1 MDKVLR
7 YEVSIHESNFYNV
20 SENIILSY
28 VPLAVSSETSPIC
41 YIYFFSFLF
50 VRGQPLSSWL
60 KESPQCG
67 SEVHELTKRLKQT
80 KLSWVW
86 CVKMYRIWTKRIRQ
100 PCCIITNSSCLFF
113 KSLWL
118 YKQSSWKNKR
128 LRMYINVW
136 NPKQILSRRCRQNE
150 IVKNKR

>member
-1 MDKVLR
+1 MKVIFIMSVKTLFSVM
-7 YEVSIHESNFYNV
+7 YLWLWAVK
-20 SENIILSY
+20 
-28 VPLAVSSETSPIC
+28 PLLFVI
-41 YIYFFSFLF
+41 YIFFLFFS
-50 VRGQPLSSWL
+50 RGGNHWVVGL
-60 KESPQCG
+60 KWVQYG

-136 NPKQILSRRCRQNE
+136 NPKQILSRRCRQKE